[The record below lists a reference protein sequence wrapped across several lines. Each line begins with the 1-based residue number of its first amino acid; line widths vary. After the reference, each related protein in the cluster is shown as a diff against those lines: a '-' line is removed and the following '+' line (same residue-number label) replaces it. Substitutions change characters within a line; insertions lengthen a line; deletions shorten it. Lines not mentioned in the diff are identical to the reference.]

1 MSIAIGNGLKSHLL
15 SDLSPKHGPS
25 VVKKHLYACSTERI
39 NNMKFNKNYRSS
51 NIMTTETPPPPPPP
65 SSSGTSLSTIKTYIL
80 IAFIF
85 SILFMIV
92 WIAGALWTIAVF
104 ATATYFGVGIFFV
117 LPAIFYLVW
126 FAFSV
131 IVFLRIYKM
140 YKAVNAGDI
149 ATLKAESNII
159 WAILALIF
167 AGVIPGIMLII
178 SDGPIK
184 QL

>member
-1 MSIAIGNGLKSHLL
+1 MENQ
-15 SDLSPKHGPS
+15 
-25 VVKKHLYACSTERI
+25 TQ
-39 NNMKFNKNYRSS
+39 
-51 NIMTTETPPPPPPP
+51 PPPPPPP
-65 SSSGTSLSTIKTYIL
+65 PPPPATDRLATIRTYIL

-85 SILFMIV
+85 SILFMVV

-104 ATATYFGVGIFFV
+104 ASAAVYGAGVFFV
-117 LPAIFYLVW
+117 LPAIFYLIW

-131 IVFLRIYKM
+131 IVFLRIWKM

-149 ATLKAESNII
+149 ATLKATNNLV
-159 WAILALIF
+159 WAVLALIF

-178 SDGPIK
+178 ADGPIR